1 MESQTSYKTSN
12 RKLECGNITPNKL
25 IIKQIEQEQK
35 KVRIVFCI
43 MILPSAPKYFV

>member
-1 MESQTSYKTSN
+1 MESQTYIKHLIG
-12 RKLECGNITPNKL
+12 RLECGNITPNKL